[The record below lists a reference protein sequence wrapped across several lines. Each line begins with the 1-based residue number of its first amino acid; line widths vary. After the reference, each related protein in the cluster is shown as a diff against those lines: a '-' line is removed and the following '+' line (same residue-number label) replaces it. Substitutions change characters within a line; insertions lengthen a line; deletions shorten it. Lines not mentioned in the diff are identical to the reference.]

1 MFSELVSAMISMAGL
16 EGGSSPKKRLLGGP
30 GVTHVPSTAFPRR
43 GPQPLERDVLGLDS
57 TEIQSTSDDQ
67 RGDSHVF
74 WERFNNIQ

>member
-1 MFSELVSAMISMAGL
+1 MISMAGL
-16 EGGSSPKKRLLGGP
+16 EGGSSLKKRLLGGP
-30 GVTHVPSTAFPRR
+30 CVTHVPSTAFPRIFSR
-43 GPQPLERDVLGLDS
+43 GPQPLERDLLGLDS